1 MIDEK
6 FKKLFKEAAK
16 VSKSLSQSAAK
27 GVAAIS
33 ENKKLIS
40 TKSEAQSRLD
50 ICNKCKDLDKS
61 LGRCTVCGCFVS
73 LKTKADYESCPEG
86 KW

>member
-27 GVAAIS
+27 GANAIA
-33 ENKKLIS
+33 ENKKIIS

-50 ICNKCKDLDKS
+50 VCNKCKDLDKS
-61 LGRCTVCGCFVS
+61 LGRCTICGCFVS
-73 LKTKADYESCPEG
+73 LKAKMDYETCPAG